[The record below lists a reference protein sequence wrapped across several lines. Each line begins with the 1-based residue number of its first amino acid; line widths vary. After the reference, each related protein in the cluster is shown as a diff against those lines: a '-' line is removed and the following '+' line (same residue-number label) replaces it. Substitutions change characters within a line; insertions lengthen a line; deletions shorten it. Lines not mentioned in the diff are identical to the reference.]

1 MVLKFQLTKMRETKM
16 KILKL
21 RLLFTNT
28 VLMFSLGHAADI
40 HAPKPFKAI
49 MTEATGKQWTPTLI
63 NTIEN
68 RTHVVI
74 MDNSE
79 TYCLKVNSLIL
90 GNMVVGDV
98 SELKNGTATYGDA
111 LMSMFQILDLNIASL
126 ASDGLAGVYT
136 IHPMLGSYYALD
148 SEMDGGLLKVRD
160 KSSFYHT
167 EQDTNSYLVFDLGS
181 LSSGGTIITAVS
193 RYVYDN
199 NNESYELDNNWNP
212 YLYIKLNSDQTLSLT
227 GEVSE
232 ATEWQIMNA
241 DGLINTNVEAGSD
254 FNPQSTSWQ
263 TNTFAAY
270 PTDANSGELSAWD
283 YNDSPL
289 KTNQFYNN
297 VDDDYQNQLGHS
309 DEANTAANA
318 VLNVIEQNLIDLGHT
333 LRYTTDTY
341 LIFRNALL
349 DNNFSSVDMY
359 NSVLNERT
367 VEHVYFTS
375 SYADNG
381 GYHPFMVIATH
392 NAPSGPQ
399 FLIDVARPPGDGTP
413 GTSYDEQTIT
423 RNAILEQKLLKIPL
437 RNYGIIEN
445 LTDNDLT
452 QFGSLASDQNIS
464 SSGYNVDNYT
474 STSSTGIAVDGVIM
488 YPSLNNVLVY
498 ATFAAEITSTGI
510 HVGRGMGF
518 HYHAD
523 GHAFNQNGI
532 NLYNASDYVDHSHPP
547 IIGFVFDGVAL
558 FGKHDENF
566 TEMDGS
572 SVALDDFG
580 GHNHD
585 DYGYHH
591 HAFSKPATQSQG
603 PDTYTYTQNFLQ
615 RGAFK
620 GQINDI
626 PGFLEVSTNQFMDN
640 EIKRY
645 VGASGTSQLSIGG
658 NLHHDLPSSLRIY
671 PNFPNPF
678 NPNTQL
684 KYDLPRDALVSI
696 GIYDILGRKIRTLM
710 NANQTAGSYSL
721 SWDAKNDIGEEVAA
735 GMYLFSIQAGE
746 YRATKKMV
754 LLK

>member
-1 MVLKFQLTKMRETKM
+1 M
-16 KILKL
+16 KILKF
-21 RLLFTNT
+21 RLLFINMM
-28 VLMFSLGHAADI
+28 VMMCLGYATDVY
-40 HAPKPFKAI
+40 APKPFKTI
-49 MTEATGKQWTPTLI
+49 MTDVTGKQWTPSLI
-63 NTIEN
+63 NTIQN
-68 RTHVVI
+68 RAHVVL

-79 TYCLKVNSLIL
+79 TYCLKVNSSIL
-90 GNMVVGDV
+90 GNMVLGDV
-98 SELKNGTATYGDA
+98 NELKNGTCTYGDA
-111 LMSMFQILDLNIASL
+111 LMSMFQILDLNTASL

-181 LSSGGTIITAVS
+181 LSNEGTIITAVS

-199 NNESYELDNNWNP
+199 ESKSYELDNNWTP

-227 GEVSE
+227 GEITE
-232 ATEWQIMNA
+232 ATEWKIMDA
-241 DGLINTNVEAGSD
+241 DALINTNVESGSD

-270 PTDANSGELSAWD
+270 PTDANTGELSAWN

-309 DEANTAANA
+309 DQANSTASA
-318 VLNVIEQNLIDLGHT
+318 VLNAIEQNLIDLGYT
-333 LRYTTDTY
+333 LRYSTDTY
-341 LIFRNALL
+341 LTFRSALL
-349 DNNFSSVDMY
+349 DNDFASVDMY
-359 NSVLNERT
+359 NSALDERT

-375 SYADNG
+375 AYADDG
-381 GYHPFMVIATH
+381 EYHPFMVIATH

-423 RNAILEQKLLKIPL
+423 RNAILEQKLVKIPL
-437 RNYGIIEN
+437 RDYGLVDN

-452 QFGSLASDQNIS
+452 EFGSLASDQNLAMS
-464 SSGYNVDNYT
+464 DYNVDNYT

-488 YPSLNNVLVY
+488 YPSSNNVLVY

-532 NLYNASDYVDHSHPP
+532 NLYNENDYVDRSHPP

-558 FGKHDENF
+558 FGKYDEDYNG
-566 TEMDGS
+566 MDGYS
-572 SVALDDFG
+572 EVLDDFG
-580 GHNHD
+580 GHSHG

-591 HAFSKPATQSQG
+591 HAFSSSATQSQG

-620 GQINDI
+620 GQINEI
-626 PGFLEVSTNQFMDN
+626 PGFLEVSTNQFMND

-645 VGASGTSQLSIGG
+645 VGASGTSQLDIEGNSNNGLPIGFAM
-658 NLHHDLPSSLRIY
+658 Y

-678 NPNTQL
+678 NPITQIR
-684 KYDLPRDALVSI
+684 YDLLKDNLVNI
-696 GIYDILGRKIRTLM
+696 TIYDIKGRKIRTLI
-710 NANQTAGSYSL
+710 NFYQVAGYHSVY
-721 SWDAKNDIGEEVAA
+721 WDSKNDLGGGVAA
-735 GMYLFSIQAGE
+735 GMYIYSIQAGE
-746 YRATKKMV
+746 FRATKKMV